1 MPVRVDVR
9 PELLDWARA
18 RSGIT
23 DEAWSE
29 RFAYVDN
36 WMTGDKR
43 PTFKQLEK
51 FAQQTHTPFGM
62 LLLPEPPIEPVPITD
77 FRSVTSAAP
86 EQPTANLLDTI
97 YVCQQRQEWFRDF
110 ARSQGADPLPFVA
123 SATLETAPVAV
134 AAAIAE
140 KLGWNA
146 DTRRAQ
152 RTWSDA
158 LTALRHAAE
167 DLGILVMISGVA
179 GVGNDKHRAL
189 NVEEFRGF
197 ALVDPLAPLV
207 FVNGRDSKAAQVFTL
222 VHELAHIWLGE
233 GGVSDIAPE
242 SLDGVA
248 VERWCNRVA
257 AEVIVPM
264 AEFRALFQPTTALT
278 TELDRLARHFK
289 VSTLTILVRI
299 REAGFLSWDEFRT
312 AFAAERERVMGF
324 KRPASGGGDFYNTLF
339 TYVGRRFA
347 ESIVASTLEGTTLYR
362 DASRLLGFT
371 SQSTFDGAA
380 ARLGYA

>member
-1 MPVRVDVR
+1 MC
-9 PELLDWARA
+9 
-18 RSGIT
+18 S
-23 DEAWSE
+23 
-29 RFAYVDN
+29 
-36 WMTGDKR
+36 
-43 PTFKQLEK
+43 
-51 FAQQTHTPFGM
+51 
-62 LLLPEPPIEPVPITD
+62 
-77 FRSVTSAAP
+77 
-86 EQPTANLLDTI
+86 
-97 YVCQQRQEWFRDF
+97 
-110 ARSQGADPLPFVA
+110 
-123 SATLETAPVAV
+123 
-134 AAAIAE
+134 
-140 KLGWNA
+140 
-146 DTRRAQ
+146 
-152 RTWSDA
+152 SD
-158 LTALRHAAE
+158 L
-167 DLGILVMISGVA
+167 
-179 GVGNDKHRAL
+179 
-189 NVEEFRGF
+189 
-197 ALVDPLAPLV
+197 
-207 FVNGRDSKAAQVFTL
+207 RDSKAAQVFTL

-312 AFAAERERVMGF
+312 AFAAERERVMAF